1 MSTADRP
8 TPGPD
13 VPAPASAAAPA
24 AAQPAAPAEPPPTAA
39 EIAAAARVLAAVSKD
54 MSVLSVVDDATRTAL
69 RRHAGELAVPD
80 LKARKRL
87 QKTLLR
93 QTQQARK
100 QGDEA
105 LRRQSGIRKLRDEP
119 VFRTPFPPLP
129 TRGTDGSGWWPV
141 LPGSVE
147 DELARATAAGEAI
160 PAELGEAAGAAGAA
174 EVTGTAEGG
183 EGPTLHD
190 QRICYV
196 CKRYYQRLHHF
207 YDQLCLACGDENERR
222 RTSTADLRGRV
233 ALVTGARVKIG
244 YQAAILL
251 LRAGCTVVAC
261 TRFPRDAAARYA
273 AEPDFEAWRDR
284 LLVHGV
290 DLRHT
295 PSVEHLCHWLDATL
309 PRLDFQVQNACQ
321 TVRRPPGF
329 YAHLIED
336 EHRPAA
342 SLPAAV
348 QHLLRSD
355 EALRVEHAGRQ
366 SAAGLTRSAQLSQA
380 TIEDDLLLT
389 GAGPASLEIFP
400 HGHLDQDLQQV
411 DLRVTN
417 SWRLPLV
424 EVPTHEL
431 LEVLLVNAT
440 APFVMT
446 ARLKPLMV
454 RSATPPPGT
463 ATSGDAARHVVLV
476 SAMEGQFYRSL
487 KTDKHPHTNMAK
499 AALNMLVRTSAPDLR
514 KDGIHLNAVD
524 TGWVT
529 DEDPAQ
535 IAARK
540 AEEHAFSP
548 PLDIVDGAAR
558 IVAPIIEGFTTG
570 QHQSG
575 HFYKDYRPAPW

>member
-1 MSTADRP
+1 MSSADHP
-8 TPGPD
+8 T
-13 VPAPASAAAPA
+13 AAPA
-24 AAQPAAPAEPPPTAA
+24 APSPPATAPAEAPPSAT
-39 EIAAAARVLAAVSKD
+39 EIEAAARVLAAVSRD
-54 MSVLSVVDDATRTAL
+54 MALLAVVDEATRTAL

-80 LKARKRL
+80 LRARKRL

-93 QTQQARK
+93 QVQRARK
-100 QGDEA
+100 HGDET
-105 LRRQSGIRKLRDEP
+105 LRRQSGIRRLRDEP
-119 VFRTPFPPLP
+119 VFRTPFPHLP
-129 TRGTDGSGWWPV
+129 PRGTDASGWWPV

-147 DELARATAAGEAI
+147 EAAAREAAAGQAAA
-160 PAELGEAAGAAGAA
+160 PAE
-174 EVTGTAEGG
+174 
-183 EGPTLHD
+183 GPALHE

-196 CKRYYQRLHHF
+196 CKRFYQRLHHF
-207 YDQLCLACGDENERR
+207 YDQLCQACGDENERR
-222 RTSTADLRGRV
+222 RTATVDLRGRV

-273 AEPDFEAWRDR
+273 REPDFEAWGDR
-284 LLVHGV
+284 LLVHGI

-309 PRLDFQVQNACQ
+309 PRLDFKIQNACQ

-329 YAHLIED
+329 YGHLVED

-342 SLPAAV
+342 QLSAAV

-355 EALRVEHAGRQ
+355 EALRKEHAGRQ
-366 SAAGLTRSAQLSQA
+366 SAAGLTCSAQLSQA
-380 TIEDDLLLT
+380 TTEDDLLLA
-389 GAGPASLEIFP
+389 GAGPESLEIFP
-400 HGHLDQDLQQV
+400 HGVLDQDLQQV

-417 SWRLPLV
+417 SWRLPLA

-446 ARLKPLMV
+446 ARLKPLMA
-454 RSATPPPGT
+454 RSATPPFGT
-463 ATSGDAARHVVLV
+463 ATSADTARHVVLV

-487 KTDKHPHTNMAK
+487 KTDRHPHTNMAK

-514 KDGIHLNAVD
+514 KDGIYLNAVD

-540 AEEHAFSP
+540 VEEHAFSP

-558 IVAPIIEGFTTG
+558 IVAPIIEGFQTG
-570 QHQSG
+570 EHQSG

>member
-1 MSTADRP
+1 MSDTDRAASHP
-8 TPGPD
+8 SPPVPG
-13 VPAPASAAAPA
+13 AAAPA
-24 AAQPAAPAEPPPTAA
+24 APAPSPADIEAA
-39 EIAAAARVLAAVSKD
+39 TRVLAAVAGD
-54 MSVLSVVDDATRTAL
+54 RALLATVGEATRSAL
-69 RRHAGELAVPD
+69 QRFAGEVARPD

-93 QTQQARK
+93 QAQLARK
-100 QGDEA
+100 HGDEA
-105 LRRQSGIRKLRDEP
+105 LRRGSGIRRLREEP
-119 VFRTPFPPLP
+119 VFRTPFPSLP
-129 TRGTDGSGWWPV
+129 PRGTDASGWWPV
-141 LPGSVE
+141 LPG
-147 DELARATAAGEAI
+147 AAAG
-160 PAELGEAAGAAGAA
+160 PAPAPHGEGGSAAGAPATPGA
-174 EVTGTAEGG
+174 VP
-183 EGPTLHD
+183 GPELHAP
-190 QRICYV
+190 RVCYV
-196 CKRYYQRLHHF
+196 CKREYRRLHHF
-207 YDQLCLACGDENERR
+207 YDQLCPACGDENELRR
-222 RTSTADLRGRV
+222 AATADLRGRV

-261 TRFPRDAAARYA
+261 TRFPHDAAARYA
-273 AEPDFEAWRDR
+273 REPDFEAWRDR

-295 PSVEHLCHWLDATL
+295 PSVEHLCHWLDGTL
-309 PRLDFQVQNACQ
+309 PRLDFQVHNACQ

-329 YAHLIED
+329 YAHLLED
-336 EHRPAA
+336 EHRPVAE
-342 SLPAAV
+342 LPTAV
-348 QHLLRSD
+348 QHLLRSN
-355 EALRVEHAGRQ
+355 EALRLEHDGRQ

-380 TIEDDLLLT
+380 GGGDDLLLT
-389 GAGPASLEIFP
+389 GAGPSSLEIFP
-400 HGHLDQDLQQV
+400 HGVLDQDLQQV
-411 DLRVTN
+411 DLRAHN
-417 SWRLPLV
+417 SWRLPLH

-463 ATSGDAARHVVLV
+463 ATSADGARHVVLV
-476 SAMEGQFYRSL
+476 SAMEGQFYRAL

-514 KDGIHLNAVD
+514 RDGIHLNAVD

-529 DEDPAQ
+529 DEDPAH

-558 IVAPIIEGFTTG
+558 IVAPIIEGFTSGT
-570 QHQSG
+570 HQAG

>member
-1 MSTADRP
+1 VADTEDPR
-8 TPGPD
+8 D
-13 VPAPASAAAPA
+13 APPPAAPA
-24 AAQPAAPAEPPPTAA
+24 APEAPPPTAA
-39 EIAAAARVLAAVSKD
+39 EIEAAARVLAAVARD
-54 MSVLSVVDDATRTAL
+54 MALLTAVDEATRTAL

-80 LKARKRL
+80 LKARKRF
-87 QKTLLR
+87 QRTLLR
-93 QTQQARK
+93 QTQLARK
-100 QGDEA
+100 QGDES
-105 LRRQSGIRKLRDEP
+105 LRRQSGIRRLRDEP

-129 TRGTDGSGWWPV
+129 LRGTDASGWWPV

-147 DELARATAAGEAI
+147 EIAARDAAG
-160 PAELGEAAGAAGAA
+160 PAAEPAAGP
-174 EVTGTAEGG
+174 ELQEK
-183 EGPTLHD
+183 
-190 QRICYV
+190 RICYV
-196 CKRYYQRLHHF
+196 CKRFYQRLHPF
-207 YDQLCLACGDENERR
+207 YDQLCQECGDENQRR
-222 RTSTADLRGRV
+222 RTATVDLRGRV

-273 AEPDFEAWRDR
+273 REPDFQAWRDR

-309 PRLDFQVQNACQ
+309 PRLDFQIHNACQ

-329 YAHLIED
+329 YAHLIDD

-342 SLPAAV
+342 ALPEPV

-355 EALRVEHAGRQ
+355 EALRAEHDGRR
-366 SAAGLTRSAQLSQA
+366 SAAGLTRSAQLTQA
-380 TIEDDLLLT
+380 SPDDDLLLT
-389 GAGPASLEIFP
+389 GAGPPSLEIFP

-417 SWRLPLV
+417 SWRLPLH

-463 ATSGDAARHVVLV
+463 ATSADGARHVVLV
-476 SAMEGQFYRSL
+476 SAMEGQFYRAL

-514 KDGIHLNAVD
+514 QDGIYLNAVD

-529 DEDPAQ
+529 DEDPAH

-558 IVAPIIEGFTTG
+558 IVAPIVEGFQTG
-570 QHQSG
+570 RHQSG

>member
-1 MSTADRP
+1 VSHADLAEN
-8 TPGPD
+8 D
-13 VPAPASAAAPA
+13 PAPLTAAPDA
-24 AAQPAAPAEPPPTAA
+24 SAPAEPVAVPAPTAA
-39 EIAAAARVLAAVSKD
+39 DIEAAARVLAAVAGD
-54 MSVLSVVDDATRTAL
+54 RALLASVDAATRNQL
-69 RRHAGELAVPD
+69 QQSAGEIARPD

-87 QKTLLR
+87 QKKLLH
-93 QTQQARK
+93 QAQQARK
-100 QGDEA
+100 RGDEA
-105 LRRQSGIRKLRDEP
+105 LRRSSGIRRLREEP
-119 VFRTPFPPLP
+119 VFLTPFPAMPA
-129 TRGTDGSGWWPV
+129 RGTDASGWWPV
-141 LPGSVE
+141 LPGPAVE
-147 DELARATAAGEAI
+147 ADASPEA
-160 PAELGEAAGAAGAA
+160 
-174 EVTGTAEGG
+174 
-183 EGPTLHD
+183 GPTEETGPELHEP
-190 QRICYV
+190 RKCYV
-196 CKRYYQRLHHF
+196 CKREYRRLHHF
-207 YDQLCLACGDENERR
+207 YDQLCPACGDENEARR
-222 RTSTADLRGRV
+222 EATADLRGRV

-273 AEPDFEAWRDR
+273 AEPDYETWRDR

-309 PRLDFQVQNACQ
+309 PRLDFQIHNACQ

-329 YAHLIED
+329 YTHLIED

-342 SLPAAV
+342 TLPPAV

-355 EALRVEHAGRQ
+355 EALRIEHDGRQ
-366 SAAGLTRSAQLSQA
+366 SAAGLTRSALLSQA
-380 TIEDDLLLT
+380 GSEDDLLLT
-389 GAGPASLEIFP
+389 GAGPPSLEIFP
-400 HGHLDQDLQQV
+400 HGVLDQDLQQV

-417 SWRLPLV
+417 SWRLPLH

-446 ARLKPLMV
+446 ARLKPLML
-454 RSATPPPGT
+454 RSAAPPPGT
-463 ATSGDAARHVVLV
+463 ATSADAARHVVMV
-476 SAMEGQFYRSL
+476 SAMEGQFYRAL

-514 KDGIHLNAVD
+514 KDGIFLNAVD

-529 DEDPAQ
+529 DEDPAH

-540 AEEHAFSP
+540 IEEHAFSP

-558 IVAPIIEGFTTG
+558 IVAPIFEGFQTG
-570 QHQSG
+570 QHRAG